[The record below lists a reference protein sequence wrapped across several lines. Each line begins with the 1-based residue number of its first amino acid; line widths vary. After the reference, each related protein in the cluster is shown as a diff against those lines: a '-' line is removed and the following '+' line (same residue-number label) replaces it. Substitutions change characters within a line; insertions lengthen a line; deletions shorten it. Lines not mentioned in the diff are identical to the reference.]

1 MKEFKGTKGEWWLPH
16 FADPACGCDC
26 GFVLNESVMG
36 AIATVHYHK
45 SDKDENPPLEEAIY
59 NARLISASPDLLM
72 ALQKLIDVCEKVQSN
87 CKLGEYYDALKKSL
101 DDAKVIL
108 DKILL

>member
-16 FADPACGCDC
+16 FADTTCECDC

-45 SDKDENPPLEEAIY
+45 SDKDENPPLEEAVY
-59 NARLISASPDLLM
+59 NARLISSAPNLLM
-72 ALQKLIDVCEKVQSN
+72 ILQELIDVCKKVQSN
-87 CKLGEYYDALKKSL
+87 CDIGEYSDSLKKSL
-101 DDAKVIL
+101 DDARVIVDKVL
-108 DKILL
+108 